1 MSEAPPTPV
10 DGGPLQAAASLFAMP
25 LRGAYPQREPVREHW
40 FDRAC
45 AQVHGRVKRMLQYHP
60 RDFDRVVGAVAR
72 HGRRIDALGSEALVA
87 RGAELARAL
96 AREGLAGECAY
107 ESFALV
113 RELAGRLLGKR
124 HYDVQVYAA
133 WVMLRGNVAEMNTGE
148 GKTLTAALAAATAA
162 LAGIPTHVISV
173 NDYLVSRDAESL
185 RPLYEALGLTVGTIV
200 EGMSLEARR
209 AAYACDITYC
219 TNKELVFDYLK
230 DRITLARQPGATRL
244 QIDRLCGSGGATGQL
259 LMRGLHYALIDEAD
273 SVLID
278 EARVPV
284 IISKTVDDA
293 TQTKFFEDA
302 SALAATLRRDVDYLV
317 DVRERRA
324 VLTEQGRSTIAGFA
338 AERSGVW
345 RLERW
350 REESMLQAIVAKELY
365 VRDQHYL
372 VIDDKIQIVDE
383 FTGRTMADRSW
394 EMGLHQLIEAK
405 EGVTITGQR
414 EPMAKISYQRF
425 FRRYLKLAGMSGTL
439 REVADELW
447 DVYRLH
453 TVAIPTH
460 RPSVRKRLPDCY
472 FAQSEAKWSA
482 VVEHV
487 KQRHARGQPVLIGT
501 RAVGTS
507 EALSRR
513 LAAASLPHRVLNARQ
528 DAEEA
533 DIVQRAGEAG
543 QITVATNMAGRGT
556 DIAPNAAALA
566 AGGLHVIATER
577 HEAGRIDRQLF
588 GRAARQ
594 GDPGSCECLL
604 SIEDELIVER
614 AGTLANWL
622 ARHVVDSN
630 GRVPRAVGAWL
641 FNRTQRR
648 LEQQHRRIRQQLLDL
663 DERRGDML
671 AFTGAQE

>member
-1 MSEAPPTPV
+1 MTQS
-10 DGGPLQAAASLFAMP
+10 AASLFDMP
-25 LRGAYPQREPVREHW
+25 LRGAYPQREPAREHW
-40 FDRAC
+40 FDRTC
-45 AQVHGRVKRMLQYHP
+45 AKVHGRLKRLSQYHP
-60 RDFDRVVGAVAR
+60 TDFDKVVGAVAR
-72 HGRRIDALGSEALVA
+72 HGAACAAATDTELTSRASEIA
-87 RGAELARAL
+87 RGLAQD
-96 AREGLAGECAY
+96 GLAAGRVF

-113 RELAGRLLGKR
+113 REQAGRLLGKR
-124 HYDVQVYAA
+124 HYDVQIYAA

-162 LAGIPTHVISV
+162 LAGMPTHVISV
-173 NDYLVSRDAESL
+173 NDYLVGRDAEDL
-185 RPLYEALGLTVGTIV
+185 RPLYEALGLSVGTIV

-244 QIDRLCGSGGATGQL
+244 QLDRLCGQGGRTGAL

-293 TQTKFFEDA
+293 TQTQFFQDA
-302 SALAATLRRDVDYLV
+302 SALAATLARDADYLV

-324 VLTEQGRSTIAGFA
+324 TLSEQGRQAIAAFA
-338 AERSGVW
+338 AGRPGVW
-345 RLERW
+345 QLERW

-372 VIDDKIQIVDE
+372 VVDDKIQIVDE

-460 RPSVRKRLPDCY
+460 RPCVRATLPDRY
-472 FAQSEAKWSA
+472 YANAEAKWVA
-482 VVEHV
+482 VVERV
-487 KQRHARGQPVLIGT
+487 KERHARGQPVLIGA

-513 LAAASLPHRVLNARQ
+513 LAAAGLDHQVLNARQ

-533 DIVQRAGEAG
+533 AIVTRAGVAG

-556 DIAPNAAALA
+556 DIAPSAAALA
-566 AGGLHVIATER
+566 AGGLHVLATER

-604 SIEDELIVER
+604 SVEDELIVER
-614 AGTLANWL
+614 AGAWAKWL
-622 ARHVVDSN
+622 SRRVVDAH
-630 GRVPRAVGAWL
+630 GRLPQAVGTWL

-648 LEQQHRRIRQQLLDL
+648 LERQHQRIRQQLLDL